1 MCSSCGVSGIR
12 QLPSMDV
19 KQLRLLNVPGGTH
32 LCITRMQ
39 SCMLTQGLLEM
50 MGDAADRDV
59 FA

>member
-1 MCSSCGVSGIR
+1 MCSSCGVRGVR
-12 QLPSMDV
+12 QRLSVDV

-32 LCITRMQ
+32 LCITRTQ
-39 SCMLTQGLLEM
+39 ICMLMQGLLAM